1 MFTFTAIDLSN
12 PFSAKA
18 KENNDVSNSS
28 EIDKH
33 QLSKS
38 LGNVIS
44 RIFDEFHDLYSSRAE
59 IPNNDVS
66 GEIPEWK
73 KNKTLTDEDDPE
85 QYDNQICQTLVKIS
99 LDLGQYGLAQ
109 KVVEFCYENFG
120 DLQKQKKHDVK
131 KTDSSVSFSKYT
143 FRKSPFLK
151 DNARTAYIKG

>member
-143 FRKSPFLK
+143 LEKAHF
-151 DNARTAYIKG
+151 